1 MFILKKKY
9 YLIIESIKN
18 INLENIKK
26 RNKFTIIYRN
36 SHNSERKEDLF
47 KFRKF
52 CKLRSIDFFVA
63 NNLSLARELRSDG
76 IYLSSYNTS
85 YKPLLLKNLK
95 LNIIGSAHSYKE
107 IYMKTKQK
115 CEVILF
121 SKLFMVDYDINA
133 PFLGVIKFNK
143 FLSFNKNLIPL
154 GGIKANNL
162 NNLNMVRSESFV
174 LLSEIK
180 KKPAKIFSR
189 LF

>member
-1 MFILKKKY
+1 MFIIKKKY

-18 INLENIKK
+18 LNLENIKK

-36 SHNSERKEDLF
+36 QHNSERKEDLL

-95 LNIIGSAHSYKE
+95 LNIIGSAHSNKE
-107 IYMKTKQK
+107 IYMKTKQGCK
-115 CEVILF
+115 IILF
-121 SKLFMVDYDINA
+121 SKLFVVDYDKSA
-133 PFLGVIKFNK
+133 AFLGVTKFNK

-154 GGIKANNL
+154 GGINSNNL
-162 NNLNMVRSESFV
+162 NNLNMINSKGFA
-174 LLSEIK
+174 LMSEIK
-180 KKPAKIFSR
+180 KKPAKIISR